1 MLLSEQEELAVL
13 LQEDYDPESPSG
25 HKLVPPPVN
34 YTTKPSRIV
43 YKDNCHLSII
53 DPWDPSV
60 HRFMKDVDTTKNC
73 DRTWTPYTELKD
85 GHWRIVKPEEGRDCL
100 ARCFKVTDFNG
111 PYNHTE
117 WFPPGPVDCEFLEA
131 ACWKDGEE
139 VYGYIHT
146 QFLPKMTGKV
156 KKSKSQMKNEENPDV
171 YVLLIDSLSRTGGKR
186 SIPKTIEFFQSRFQA
201 VDFPH
206 MSQVGT
212 RSKENA
218 LALWFGKQIENGTK
232 INGEPVRADW
242 TDQDYCEKYLDEY
255 SNIFRDFM
263 DGGYTVLHSEDWSS
277 QTVNTHPTC
286 KGFKNQ
292 YSDHTFYPFT
302 RIYDYESLKITQK
315 HLDGKEFCREPHMAA
330 MEYLEEFAE
339 AYEDRPKFV
348 WQWFVH
354 LAHNHLAG
362 ANRGDPAWEAFLKRN
377 AEKLDK
383 SFVILMAD
391 HGFRFGPSSY
401 YKTDIGKLERIN
413 PMFYISVPKKYRDNG
428 MMEVLQENSKRLQT
442 HYDTRATL
450 LDILKYQ
457 PPSDYTNRTFFQIP
471 NEKGQSLIRRQP
483 RTPRNCETLPILQN
497 FCLCGR
503 ELLDLMTDEPLKN
516 RLSEALI
523 SHVHRELDRLNLT
536 SLCER
541 FEVEKIL
548 FSFENILKRINQ
560 YVLIKKILKFFAYEF
575 L

>member
-1 MLLSEQEELAVL
+1 
-13 LQEDYDPESPSG
+13 
-25 HKLVPPPVN
+25 
-34 YTTKPSRIV
+34 
-43 YKDNCHLSII
+43 
-53 DPWDPSV
+53 
-60 HRFMKDVDTTKNC
+60 
-73 DRTWTPYTELKD
+73 
-85 GHWRIVKPEEGRDCL
+85 
-100 ARCFKVTDFNG
+100 CFKVTDFNG

-131 ACWKDGEE
+131 ACWKNGEE
-139 VYGYIHT
+139 VYGYIHS
-146 QFLPKMTGKV
+146 QVLPKPVKKV
-156 KKSKSQMKNEENPDV
+156 KKSKNLMKNEEKPDV

-186 SIPKTIEFFQSRFQA
+186 KTDRKWHE
-201 VDFPH
+201 
-206 MSQVGT
+206 
-212 RSKENA
+212 SK
-218 LALWFGKQIENGTK
+218 W
-232 INGEPVRADW
+232 RACQLDW
-242 TDQDYCEKYLDEY
+242 TDKDYCESIWMSTRTYFGILWMAG
-255 SNIFRDFM
+255 IP
-263 DGGYTVLHSEDWSS
+263 VLHSEDWSS

-292 YSDHTFYPFT
+292 YSDHSFYPFT

-330 MEYLEEFAE
+330 MEYLEQFAE

-362 ANRGDPAWEAFLKRN
+362 ANRGDPAWEAFLRKN

-413 PMFYISVPKKYRDNG
+413 PMFYISVPKKYRNNG
-428 MMEVLQENSKRLQT
+428 MLEVLQANSKRLQT

-457 PPSDYTNRTFFQIP
+457 PSSDFTNRTFFQIS

-483 RTPRNCETLPILQN
+483 RTPRNCETLPILES

-503 ELLDLMTDEPLKN
+503 ELRTPEKSSLGSVDFACTPGAGKVTLLDLHQSATSSNTATSVYHIAVQTTGPAHFQTLITENRTRNTLDFGPVERLDLFGKTNECSEKISWSRLCLCKN
-516 RLSEALI
+516 R
-523 SHVHRELDRLNLT
+523 
-536 SLCER
+536 
-541 FEVEKIL
+541 
-548 FSFENILKRINQ
+548 
-560 YVLIKKILKFFAYEF
+560 
-575 L
+575 